1 MSPILF
7 EYGPFRIGV
16 YGTMLAAG
24 LLFASWVLKR
34 EFRRCAL
41 DPALSDRIA
50 FAAMIGGLVGS
61 KIFHVLEYP
70 HAFVADPFGTVF
82 STLGWAWYGGFL
94 GGAVLVLLA
103 LRRHN
108 ALNWSALDAFAPALV
123 VGYFFGRGGCE
134 LSGDGCYGMP
144 TDLPWGK
151 AYPKGLVPT
160 VEVVHPTPIYE
171 MIQMV
176 CIFGI
181 LWALRGRLKP
191 GVTFGLYLVL
201 MALARFAVEFVRLT
215 PEVFLRLTVHQWV
228 SIGLVLAGLYIIASC
243 RNKNSIRG

>member
-7 EYGPFRIGV
+7 EYGPLRIGV
-16 YGTMLAAG
+16 YGTMLAVG
-24 LLFASWVLKR
+24 FLFASWVLKR
-34 EFRRCAL
+34 EFRRRAL

-50 FAAMIGGLVGS
+50 FAALICGLVGS

-82 STLGWAWYGGFL
+82 FTQGWAWYGGFL

-215 PEVFLRLTVHQWV
+215 PEVFLHLTVHQWV

>member
-7 EYGPFRIGV
+7 EYGPIRIGV
-16 YGTMLAAG
+16 YGTMLALG

-34 EFRRCAL
+34 EFRRRAL

-50 FAAMIGGLVGS
+50 FAAMIGGIVGS
-61 KIFHVLEYP
+61 KIFHVLEYL
-70 HAFVADPFGTVF
+70 HAFVADPVGTVF

-94 GGAVLVLLA
+94 GGAITVLFS

-108 ALNWSALDAFAPALV
+108 ALDWPALDAFAPALV

-151 AYPKGLVPT
+151 TYPKGLVPT
-160 VEVVHPTPIYE
+160 FEAVHPTPIYE

-181 LWALRGRLKP
+181 LWALRDRLKP

-215 PEVFLRLTVHQWV
+215 PEFFLRLTVHQWV

-243 RNKNSIRG
+243 RNKNSIKK